1 MAERASG
8 RGHLRRE
15 GTYLCTV
22 DYELNVGE
30 AEAFILTDGIIHVRP
45 EEMEDATIRRALDPY
60 EPLMLVLEEPL
71 DDGTVEVTVRIEAYE
86 GHRPYGRY
94 QIRLGE

>member
-8 RGHLRRE
+8 KGHLRKE
-15 GTYLCTV
+15 GAYLCTV
-22 DYELNVGE
+22 DYEFNVGG
-30 AEAFILTDGIIHVRP
+30 ADAFSLTDGIIYVRP
-45 EEMEDATIRRALDPY
+45 EEIEDATIRRALDPY
-60 EPLMLVLEEPL
+60 EPLTLVLEEPL